1 MKTKQVKKGVLHLG
15 YFFLVCK
22 IANAK
27 HVSCMLLNKEEPTYF
42 ALGYFTLFMF
52 YTECSRIIVI
62 ATMSLQKKK
71 HAKKNM
77 VFGSFTESW
86 LFYCHLLHFSESCRS
101 YIEFP
106 RFVLLIGIFITTIII
121 IIFLY

>member
-62 ATMSLQKKK
+62 ATMSLQKK
-71 HAKKNM
+71 NM
-77 VFGSFTESW
+77 QRKTWSLV
-86 LFYCHLLHFSESCRS
+86 
-101 YIEFP
+101 
-106 RFVLLIGIFITTIII
+106 VLLKVGCFIAICFILVKVVGHI
-121 IIFLY
+121 